1 MIPTRNENMGTGM
14 DVQAR
19 DITYLS
25 PSAPV
30 NMGDWWFD
38 VATRD
43 HFWIRRRVEVMKR
56 MADSLIRG
64 SREIAE
70 IGCGNGLL
78 QKSIEDHYQRSVVG
92 FDLNEVA
99 LRKNV
104 SSISPLYC
112 YDIFEKRAEFSARFD
127 LLILFDVLEH
137 IEDESRFLQ
146 CVRSHLSESG
156 TLLVNVPAIQ
166 WLFSDYDRAAGHV
179 RRYSL
184 NQLTRVAQQNGY
196 EIQSV
201 TYWGLPLLPLLLV
214 RKPLRLKSSNASVGF
229 DAGSSL
235 MNDLLAGLSRFE
247 RIPQHFL
254 GTSVMAVLK
263 AAPK

>member
-1 MIPTRNENMGTGM
+1 M

-25 PSAPV
+25 PSASV

-38 VATRD
+38 IATID
-43 HFWIRRRVEVMKR
+43 HFWIRRRFEVMKR
-56 MADSLIRG
+56 LADSLIRR

-78 QKSIEDHYQRSVVG
+78 QKNIEDHYQRSVVG
-92 FDLNEVA
+92 FDLNEIA

-112 YDIFEKRAEFSARFD
+112 YDIFEKRPEFSARFD

-137 IEDESRFLQ
+137 IDDESWFLQ
-146 CVRSHLSESG
+146 CVKYHLAESG

-184 NQLTRVAQQNGY
+184 NQLVRVARQNGY
-196 EIQSV
+196 EIQNV
-201 TYWGLPLLPLLLV
+201 TYWGLPLFPLLLV
-214 RKPLRLKSSNASVGF
+214 RKALNLEISNGSAGF
-229 DAGSSL
+229 DPGDSL
-235 MNDLLAGLSRFE
+235 MNHLLAGLSRFE
-247 RIPQHFL
+247 RIPQRFL
-254 GTSVMAVLK
+254 GTSVMAGLK
-263 AAPK
+263 VRPSKQ

>member
-1 MIPTRNENMGTGM
+1 MN
-14 DVQAR
+14 VHAR
-19 DITYLS
+19 EITYLS
-25 PSAPV
+25 PSVPV

-38 VATRD
+38 IARPN
-43 HFWIRRRVEVMKR
+43 HFWIRRRFEVMKR
-56 MADSLIRG
+56 LADSLIRNA
-64 SREIAE
+64 RQIAE

-78 QKSIEDHYQRSVVG
+78 QKSVEDHYRRPVVG

-112 YDIFEKRAEFSARFD
+112 YDIFEKRPEFASRFD
-127 LLILFDVLEH
+127 LVILFDVLEH
-137 IEDESRFLQ
+137 IEDEFGFLE
-146 CVRSHLSESG
+146 CVKYYLSESG
-156 TLLVNVPAIQ
+156 ALLVNVPAIQ

-184 NQLTRVAQQNGY
+184 HQLTRTAEQNGY
-196 EIQSV
+196 EVENV
-201 TYWGLPLLPLLLV
+201 TYWGLPLFPLLII
-214 RKPLRLKSSNASVGF
+214 RKALSLEKSNASAGF

-235 MNDLLAGLSRFE
+235 MNNLFAGLSRIE
-247 RIPQHFL
+247 AVPQRVL

-263 AAPK
+263 AVPNKH

>member
-1 MIPTRNENMGTGM
+1 M
-14 DVQAR
+14 DVPAR

-25 PSAPV
+25 PSASV

-38 VATRD
+38 IATID
-43 HFWIRRRVEVMKR
+43 HFWIRRRFEVTKR
-56 MADSLIRG
+56 LADSLIRG

-78 QKSIEDHYQRSVVG
+78 QKKLEDHYQRSVVG
-92 FDLNEVA
+92 FDLNEIA
-99 LRKNV
+99 LRKNI

-112 YDIFEKRAEFSARFD
+112 YDIFEKRPEFRARFD
-127 LLILFDVLEH
+127 LVILFDVLEH

-146 CVRSHLSESG
+146 CVKYYLAESG

-184 NQLTRVAQQNGY
+184 DQLTRVAQQNGY
-196 EIQSV
+196 EVQNA
-201 TYWGLPLLPLLLV
+201 TYWGLPLFPLLLV
-214 RKPLRLKSSNASVGF
+214 RKTLSLKASNGSAGF
-229 DAGSSL
+229 DPGSSL
-235 MNDLLAGLSRFE
+235 MNDLLAGLSRLE
-247 RIPQHFL
+247 RIPQRFL
-254 GTSVMAVLK
+254 GTSVLAVLK
-263 AAPK
+263 AR

>member
-1 MIPTRNENMGTGM
+1 M
-14 DVQAR
+14 DVQSR

-38 VATRD
+38 IATVN
-43 HFWIRRRVEVMKR
+43 HFWIRRRFEVMKR
-56 MADSLIRG
+56 LADSVIRS

-78 QKSIEDHYQRSVVG
+78 QKSIEDHYQRPVVG
-92 FDLNEVA
+92 FDLNELA

-104 SSISPLYC
+104 SVISPLYC
-112 YDIFEKRAEFSARFD
+112 YDIFERKPEFSGRFD

-137 IEDESRFLQ
+137 IEDESQFLE
-146 CVRSHLSESG
+146 CVKYHLTETG

-184 NQLTRVAQQNGY
+184 NQLTGVARQSGYQIQN
-196 EIQSV
+196 V
-201 TYWGLPLLPLLLV
+201 TYWGLPLFPLLLV
-214 RKPLRLKSSNASVGF
+214 RKALSLETSNGSAGF
-229 DAGSSL
+229 DPGSSF
-235 MNDLLAGLSRFE
+235 MNALLAGVSRLE
-247 RIPQHFL
+247 RIPQRFL
-254 GTSVMAVLK
+254 GTSVMAALRASK
-263 AAPK
+263 L